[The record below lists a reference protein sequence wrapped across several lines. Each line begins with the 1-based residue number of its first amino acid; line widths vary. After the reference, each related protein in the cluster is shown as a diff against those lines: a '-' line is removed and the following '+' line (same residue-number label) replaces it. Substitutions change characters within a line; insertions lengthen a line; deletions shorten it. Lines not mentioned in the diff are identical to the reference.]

1 MAYARSNQYHDHQ
14 RGGLRADVLVATS
27 NPGKAEEIIRTLA
40 FFGVKAQIWDADWG
54 PTPDVAE
61 TGTTLE
67 ENARLKVEAFRT
79 LKPGMIVIAD
89 DTGVF
94 IDALNGAPGI
104 HTRRWRDGQTAM
116 TDHEIVKYALEK
128 MEGVPTDRRQA
139 VFRTSV
145 AVSFPGESKVRLY
158 EGELSGIVTDRE
170 LPIVMPGLPFE
181 RIFTVPD
188 SQLSLADYHSIPI
201 QDRPEHLTH
210 REIAI
215 AKSAKDIKTW

>member
-1 MAYARSNQYHDHQ
+1 MAYSWFNKHHDHQ

-40 FFGVKAQIWDADWG
+40 FFGVKAQIWDPAWG
-54 PTPDVAE
+54 PAPDVAE

-67 ENARLKVEAFRT
+67 ENARLKAEAFRA
-79 LKPGMIVIAD
+79 LKADMIVLSD

-116 TDHEIVKYALEK
+116 TDDEIVQYALEQL
-128 MEGVPTDRRQA
+128 EGVPMALRSAIFRTAVA
-139 VFRTSV
+139 VF
-145 AVSFPGESKVRLY
+145 FPGEEEARVYK
-158 EGELSGIVTDRE
+158 GELIGEITTDE

-181 RIFTVPD
+181 RIFAVPG
-188 SQLSLADYHSIPI
+188 SQLSLADYHRIPI
-201 QDRPEHLTH
+201 QDRSEHLTH

-215 AKSAKDIKTW
+215 AQAAEEIKSW